1 MVLDWYAHH
10 EAGTDAVMGAIRR
23 SDVRDLNARAH
34 AVLEATGELGPPVAV
49 IDEQRFSVGDRVL
62 ALENRYDLG
71 IVNGDLATIVGADD
85 HHLRVRTTADRVIA
99 LPLDYVADH
108 LQHGYARTIH
118 KTQGLTC
125 DVALLLGDDV
135 LYAELGYTGLTRGRD
150 ANHLYAVAADTP
162 DDPLAHLTRSLATSR
177 AKVAAADLD
186 QAMGR

>member
-125 DVALLLGDDV
+125 DVALLLGDDA
-135 LYAELGYTGLTRGRD
+135 LYAELGYTGLTRGRHE
-150 ANHLYAVAADTP
+150 NHLYAVAADAP

-177 AKVAAADLD
+177 AKTAAVDLD